1 MGRMTGS
8 QRRAAWREKFASTR
22 TSTGRN
28 TTSTTNSTTEAVP
41 ETTGS
46 TQQTTQVGAK
56 RDSNYGNP
64 KLLSYPLKRSTSST
78 EDSLLIQA
86 VRYKPPAPG
95 DGIGGE
101 LLNSDNSR
109 IGAGM
114 DGIADKKEDIS
125 SGKKLKFKTQLG
137 RGMSSRYDRYTS
149 GSAGFKKDTKFY
161 IEIPIPQQISDTTS
175 VTWGES
181 TMNLFTLMGMDVGNR
196 MMQQPLGDTYDD
208 VTQMLTQGIDIQG
221 LENAGNLS
229 QTLRSTLA
237 GLAVNQ
243 FGANVTPNNVISRG
257 LGQILNSNKEL
268 LFDGVNLREF
278 RFDVTFTPREPK
290 EAARVKE
297 IIRSLKQAMAA
308 KAGTEYSQSSGAT
321 GGIFISA
328 PDLFLLKYLSGGKE
342 HKFLNVFKPCA
353 LTSLSVNY
361 TGNGNYA
368 TYDDGTPVHIKM
380 QMTFKETNPI
390 YAEDY
395 VDNIEGVGY

>member
-1 MGRMTGS
+1 MGRS
-8 QRRAAWREKFASTR
+8 
-22 TSTGRN
+22 
-28 TTSTTNSTTEAVP
+28 
-41 ETTGS
+41 
-46 TQQTTQVGAK
+46 
-56 RDSNYGNP
+56 
-64 KLLSYPLKRSTSST
+64 
-78 EDSLLIQA
+78 
-86 VRYKPPAPG
+86 
-95 DGIGGE
+95 
-101 LLNSDNSR
+101 
-109 IGAGM
+109 
-114 DGIADKKEDIS
+114 
-125 SGKKLKFKTQLG
+125 
-137 RGMSSRYDRYTS
+137 MSSRYDRYTS

-208 VTQMLTQGIDIQG
+208 VTQMLTQGVDIQG

>member
-28 TTSTTNSTTEAVP
+28 TTSTTNSATEAVP

-101 LLNSDNSR
+101 LLNSDNTR

-114 DGIADKKEDIS
+114 DGIAEKKEDIS
-125 SGKKLKFKTQLG
+125 AGKKLKFKTQLG

-208 VTQMLTQGIDIQG
+208 VTQMLTQGVDIQG

>member
-28 TTSTTNSTTEAVP
+28 TTSTTNSATEAVP

-86 VRYKPPAPG
+86 VRYKPPKSG
-95 DGIGGE
+95 DGIGGGFQ
-101 LLNSDNSR
+101 DNDGSK

-114 DGIADKKEDIS
+114 DGISEKKDSIS
-125 SGKKLKFKTQLG
+125 AGGKLKFNTTMG
-137 RGMSSRYDRYTS
+137 RSISSRYDRYTS
-149 GSAGFKKDTKFY
+149 GTAGYKQDTKFY
-161 IEIPIPQQISDTTS
+161 IELPIPQQISDTTS

-181 TMNLFTLMGMDVGNR
+181 TMNLFTLMGMDLGNR
-196 MMQQPLGDTYDD
+196 MMTQSGSDTFDD
-208 VTQMLTQGIDIQG
+208 VSQMLLQGVDIQG
-221 LENAGNLS
+221 LENTPNLS
-229 QTLRSTLA
+229 QTLRTTLA

-243 FGANVTPNNVISRG
+243 FGANVTPNNVLSRG
-257 LGQILNSNKEL
+257 TGQILNSNKEL

-278 RFDVTFTPREPK
+278 RFDVTFTPREVS
-290 EAARVKE
+290 ESNRVKE

-308 KAGTEYSQSSGAT
+308 KAGSEYSESAGAT
-321 GGIFISA
+321 GGIFVSA
-328 PDLFLLKYLSGGKE
+328 PDLFLLKYLSGGRE

>member
-28 TTSTTNSTTEAVP
+28 TTSTTNSATEAVP

-101 LLNSDNSR
+101 LLNSDNSK

-114 DGIADKKEDIS
+114 DGIAEKKEDIS

-208 VTQMLTQGIDIQG
+208 VTQMLTQGVDIQG

>member
-28 TTSTTNSTTEAVP
+28 TTSTTNSATEAVP

-114 DGIADKKEDIS
+114 DGIAEKKEDIS

>member
-28 TTSTTNSTTEAVP
+28 TTSTTNSATEAVP

-46 TQQTTQVGAK
+46 TQQTTQVGSK

>member
-101 LLNSDNSR
+101 LLNSDNSK

-125 SGKKLKFKTQLG
+125 SGKKLKFKTQMG
-137 RGMSSRYDRYTS
+137 RSMSSRYDRYTS